1 MDRTNVTSSGYT
13 FNGQNFT
20 NETRTDSQG
29 NNYTVAVPSTIST
42 ATLSTPTTLPVTQ
55 PQYNTSGQ
63 QSLASQAGAYVNTAT
78 TAAEQALQAEQEA
91 LKASQTDVGRL
102 LTDAGNKGT
111 DIASQYNQQD
121 ATGQSVNSLAAKL
134 RQLSARSNALSID
147 NLAKSQGEINKATGQ
162 NITQAAVSRN
172 TADAT
177 RENLIN
183 QASIAMESAIVNAD
197 YQSAKS
203 YADQMVDAKYDK
215 LEADTKAALFNLEN
229 NKERFTAAEK
239 KVADATAAR
248 LKKEEADIETQKE
261 EEKNIQNIGLTL
273 RKYGADDKI
282 VSEVL
287 NAKSFNEAIL
297 KAGSSLQDP
306 KAKLELESLR
316 LDQINKKIQSQKG
329 AYELQLLQKYGGMTP
344 SEYRKELKAEQEE
357 IAAAKDEQ
365 EKARLQGLALEKKI
379 TLLDAVIESDAVD
392 SVVGSSFASRAATG
406 PGGFIGRFLAGA
418 AAGGAVGAV
427 AGAPFAGVGAV
438 PGAVGGA
445 LIGGTA
451 QALQGSKDYFS
462 GSADRLIGQ
471 TEQFI
476 SKEFIENLVTA
487 KAAGATFGALTKP
500 EQDALTAAATFIG
513 QRRIYSGKGED
524 KEVVGYDMSEKDFKK
539 ELKTIQDLTKK
550 AYETSTGKSYSS
562 DEALFLDKAF
572 DSQINNTTSSPEAYY

>member
-63 QSLASQAGAYVNTAT
+63 QSLASQAGAYVNGALTS
-78 TAAEQALQAEQEA
+78 AEQSLKAEQDA

-102 LTDAGNKGT
+102 LTDAGNKGA

-134 RQLSARSNALSID
+134 RQLSTRSNALSID

-162 NITQAAVSRN
+162 NITQSAVTRN

-239 KVADATAAR
+239 KVAEATAAR
-248 LKKEEADIETQKE
+248 LRKEERDIETKKE

-306 KAKLELESLR
+306 KAKMELESIR
-316 LDQINKKIQSQKG
+316 LDQLIKGAELQKIQR
-329 AYELQLLQKYGGMTP
+329 ATALLGQPT
-344 SEYRKELKAEQEE
+344 
-357 IAAAKDEQ
+357 AA
-365 EKARLQGLALEKKI
+365 EKKAQVEALKNAKAAVPVLEDKM
-379 TLLDAVIESDAVD
+379 LLMEGILSSNAID
-392 SVVGSSFASRAATG
+392 SVVGPTFLSRA
-406 PGGFIGRFLAGA
+406 GGDIKGIAGRVAVGAAVGA
-418 AAGGAVGAV
+418 AAG
-427 AGAPFAGVGAV
+427 APVAGVGAI
-438 PGAVGGA
+438 PGAVIGGVALGSQGLADVFGSRQA
-445 LIGGTA
+445 LISSVNQLTDKAFLDELLSLKERGGTLGQVTEKEG
-451 QALQGSKDYFS
+451 QALRSAASK
-462 GSADRLIGQ
+462 IG
-471 TEQFI
+471 TWEVKN
-476 SKEFIENLVTA
+476 S
-487 KAAGATFGALTKP
+487 
-500 EQDALTAAATFIG
+500 DG
-513 QRRIYSGKGED
+513 Q
-524 KEVVGYDMSEKDFKK
+524 VVGYNASEADFKK
-539 ELKTIQDLTKK
+539 EIERIKQSTNRILTELRGSQYSADEQKLLD
-550 AYETSTGKSYSS
+550 ETFNSPLNDNASSY
-562 DEALFLDKAF
+562 F
-572 DSQINNTTSSPEAYY
+572 Q

>member
-42 ATLSTPTTLPVTQ
+42 ATLSAPTTLPVTQ

-78 TAAEQALQAEQEA
+78 TAAEQALQAEQDA

-162 NITQAAVSRN
+162 NITQSAVTRN

-215 LEADTKAALFNLEN
+215 LEANTKAALFNLEN

-239 KVADATAAR
+239 KVAEATTARLLKEQRKYEEDKANEKDVAKLIIDASPVAPPDVLARAKAIQDRGGSATEVATALGVYGGDYLAR
-248 LKKEEADIETQKE
+248 QKIKAEIKKIEGETAKIRAESVGSSTGGVTGTASTNAKSWLAQYNSGALSLEDIYTKIGSTKEALALKNEVSNLVASQGGK
-261 EEKNIQNIGLTL
+261 
-273 RKYGADDKI
+273 RVYGADDASIQAINAQIKNVNDLLNGGVGKVVGVI
-282 VSEVL
+282 QGGAGVFPDRLNVGKQDALAIAKNLVSNQTL
-287 NAKSFNEAIL
+287 QALADAKS
-297 KAGSSLQDP
+297 
-306 KAKLELESLR
+306 
-316 LDQINKKIQSQKG
+316 KG
-329 AYELQLLQKYGGMTP
+329 
-344 SEYRKELKAEQEE
+344 
-357 IAAAKDEQ
+357 I
-365 EKARLQGLALEKKI
+365 
-379 TLLDAVIESDAVD
+379 
-392 SVVGSSFASRAATG
+392 
-406 PGGFIGRFLAGA
+406 
-418 AAGGAVGAV
+418 
-427 AGAPFAGVGAV
+427 
-438 PGAVGGA
+438 
-445 LIGGTA
+445 
-451 QALQGSKDYFS
+451 
-462 GSADRLIGQ
+462 
-471 TEQFI
+471 
-476 SKEFIENLVTA
+476 
-487 KAAGATFGALTKP
+487 TFGALS
-500 EQDALTAAATFIG
+500 EGELGLVADSASRIAAKLKTDEAGNI
-513 QRRIYSGKGED
+513 
-524 KEVVGYDMSEKDFKK
+524 VGFTGSEKQFKAD
-539 ELKTIQDLTKK
+539 LQAIKTGLEKSI
-550 AYETSTGKSYSS
+550 TGKT
-562 DEALFLDKAF
+562 
-572 DSQINNTTSSPEAYY
+572 QTTSQEDSVADDIMKANSSVRAQIGSTYNIFDK